1 MLLDLDVQDRRVVI
15 FGEPAAAA
23 STARRFARARARVR
37 LVCADRPIPPRPTLR
52 HRRLPTR
59 PARSQDTAG
68 LLKLLAPA
76 WLVVTAGPPDELSDR
91 VRVLCH
97 RLKIVHTHHTAGP
110 TDKRGRVVLV
120 GGGPGTSRLLT
131 IEACEALLDADVVF
145 YDRLA
150 PTDDLD
156 RLAPGAELVDVG
168 KLPYHHPTSQHR
180 IQELIIER
188 ARRGQVVVRLKGG
201 DPFVFGRGGEE
212 VRACR
217 AAGVEVRVVPGVT
230 SAVSVPA
237 AAGIPVTHRGTAEPS
252 RSLSGHLPLSGRGAR
267 VAGPAR
273 RHGGDLDGDGR
284 PDADG
289 DRAGRGRALRRHPAA
304 VVERGFSD
312 SQRTTTG
319 RLADLPALVGRL
331 GVTSPAVVVIGDVAA
346 FAAEQVGSGPLRR
359 STPCWPIP
367 AGDLEGPSRRIA
379 NRLPGSAIGVTSD
392 RRSEDLISAL
402 NDAAPTCCTPRR

>member
-15 FGEPAAAA
+15 FGEPAAAG

-37 LVCADRPIPPRPTLR
+37 LVSADPDACDDATDGVC
-52 HRRLPTR
+52 RLAQ
-59 PARSQDTAG
+59 PAVQDTGA

-76 WLVVTAGPPDELSDR
+76 WLVVTAGPPDALSDR
-91 VRVLCH
+91 IRTLCH
-97 RLKIVHTHHTAGP
+97 QLKIVHTHHTAGP
-110 TDKRGRVVLV
+110 TERRGRVVLV
-120 GGGPGTSRLLT
+120 GGGPGASRLLT

-156 RLAPGAELVDVG
+156 RLAPGAELIDVG
-168 KLPYHHPTSQHR
+168 KLPYHHPTSQNR
-180 IQELIIER
+180 IQELIVDR

-230 SAVSVPA
+230 SAVAVPA
-237 AAGIPVTHRGTAEPS
+237 AAGIPVTHRGTS
-252 RSLSGHLPLSGRGAR
+252 RAFTVVSGHLPLSATEIESLARLGGTLVILMGMASLTQTVTGLVAAGLSGAT
-267 VAGPAR
+267 
-273 RHGGDLDGDGR
+273 
-284 PDADG
+284 
-289 DRAGRGRALRRHPAA
+289 PAA

-319 RLADLPALVGRL
+319 RLADLPELVGRV

-346 FAAEQVGSGPLRR
+346 FAAEQIGSDPL
-359 STPCWPIP
+359 
-367 AGDLEGPSRRIA
+367 ASRYSLLA
-379 NRLPGSAIGVTSD
+379 DPG
-392 RRSEDLISAL
+392 R
-402 NDAAPTCCTPRR
+402 